1 MPRAVRALKRK
12 QNLIDLD
19 RRSYMYETRLL
30 KYTQRGFAVAVPG
43 LRRCDVDPRVF
54 SQQFH
59 EVKGL
64 ARLLLLEHKLMKERN
79 LSQGTAIE
87 FVQAARFNGGGCGR
101 GLGTRCTVAAPTY
114 CLLMLLPD

>member
-19 RRSYMYETRLL
+19 RRSYTYETRLL
-30 KYTQRGFAVAVPG
+30 KYAQRGFAVAVPG

-64 ARLLLLEHKLMKERN
+64 ARLLLLEYKLTKEHN
-79 LSQGTAIE
+79 LSQGRDQRSRT
-87 FVQAARFNGGGCGR
+87 
-101 GLGTRCTVAAPTY
+101 
-114 CLLMLLPD
+114 